1 MSGTVSH
8 ALLAEH
14 LRRRPAPSRPSFW
27 RVRCLHPRSLVGA
40 GLALTPETEG
50 LAAQAETRARAVNA
64 SPDLVRIGRFL
75 LRSEAIASSRIEGI
89 APSAHKIALAE
100 LGQQEEIKGLSEQA
114 RSVAHNMTLVRRAVE
129 ELSDSHP
136 MTREH
141 LVALHRSL
149 LPDSPEH
156 HGIRVVQNRSGG
168 SSYHPLDAD
177 FVPPPADSLPPLID
191 DLLEYLNGAIH
202 GREAERQCCT
212 EHAWDRTRCMD
223 RVLPQSRHDRLRS
236 GGADFR

>member
-1 MSGTVSH
+1 M
-8 ALLAEH
+8 
-14 LRRRPAPSRPSFW
+14 
-27 RVRCLHPRSLVGA
+27 GA

-177 FVPPPADSLPPLID
+177 FVPPPADSL
-191 DLLEYLNGAIH
+191 NGAIQ

>member
-1 MSGTVSH
+1 M
-8 ALLAEH
+8 
-14 LRRRPAPSRPSFW
+14 
-27 RVRCLHPRSLVGA
+27 
-40 GLALTPETEG
+40 
-50 LAAQAETRARAVNA
+50 
-64 SPDLVRIGRFL
+64 VRIGRFL

-114 RSVAHNMTLVRRAVE
+114 RSVAHNMTLVRGAVE
-129 ELSDSHP
+129 ELSDSRP
-136 MTREH
+136 MTCEH

-149 LPDSPEH
+149 LPGSPEH
-156 HGIRVVQNRSGG
+156 HGIRVVQNWLGG
-168 SSYHPLDAD
+168 SSYQPLDAD

>member
-1 MSGTVSH
+1 M
-8 ALLAEH
+8 
-14 LRRRPAPSRPSFW
+14 
-27 RVRCLHPRSLVGA
+27 GA

-50 LAAQAETRARAVNA
+50 LAARARAVNA

-114 RSVAHNMTLVRRAVE
+114 RSVAHNMTLVRGAVE
-129 ELSDSHP
+129 ELSDSRP
-136 MTREH
+136 MTCEH

-149 LPDSPEH
+149 LPGSPEH
-156 HGIRVVQNRSGG
+156 HGIRVVQNWLGG
-168 SSYHPLDAD
+168 SSYQPLDAD

>member
-1 MSGTVSH
+1 
-8 ALLAEH
+8 
-14 LRRRPAPSRPSFW
+14 
-27 RVRCLHPRSLVGA
+27 
-40 GLALTPETEG
+40 
-50 LAAQAETRARAVNA
+50 
-64 SPDLVRIGRFL
+64 
-75 LRSEAIASSRIEGI
+75 
-89 APSAHKIALAE
+89 
-100 LGQQEEIKGLSEQA
+100 
-114 RSVAHNMTLVRRAVE
+114 MTLVRRAVE

-141 LVALHRSL
+141 LVALHRTL
-149 LPDSPEH
+149 VPDSPEH
-156 HGIRVVQNRSGG
+156 HGIRVVQNWLGG

-191 DLLEYLNGAIH
+191 DLLEYLNGAIQ

-223 RVLPQSRHDRLRS
+223 RVLPQSRHHRLRS